1 METETLYSIA
11 ENHKIKVDRFCL
23 SANKSISLNIQDH
36 LFVAL
41 DNNIYGA
48 NEKVCL
54 AHELGHCETLSFYN
68 IYSPL
73 DVRGKHERRADI
85 WAINKLVPRQQLEY
99 AIKQGYRSLYDLAE
113 FFGVTTVFMRKAIE
127 YHNQSQN

>member
-1 METETLYSIA
+1 MEKETLYSIA

-48 NEKVCL
+48 DEKVCL

>member
-48 NEKVCL
+48 DEKVCL